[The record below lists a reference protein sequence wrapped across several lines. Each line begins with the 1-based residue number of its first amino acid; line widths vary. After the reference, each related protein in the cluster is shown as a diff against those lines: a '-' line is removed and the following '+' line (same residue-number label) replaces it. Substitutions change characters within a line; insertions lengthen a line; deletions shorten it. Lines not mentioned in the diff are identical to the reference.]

1 MPRFSEQFI
10 QQVTQATDIV
20 ELVSRYV
27 ALKRAGKEFVCLC
40 PFHDDHN
47 PSMHVVPAKQMFYCF
62 VCGAGGGVIK
72 FVEMYDKLP
81 FVEAV
86 TALAERAGIPLP
98 TPDNWQPNQGGPTKS
113 DLLKVMAFA
122 DRFYR
127 AQLRLPQAKPAMEY
141 ATGRGLTEES
151 LEKYGIGHSPAGW
164 DGLIQAARKQRIPE
178 PLLMAAGLA
187 IKREGS
193 NGCYDR
199 FRNRLM
205 FPILDAD
212 GRCIA
217 FGGRALDPNEKAKY
231 INSPETAL
239 FDKSNNLYALSWS
252 RAGIVASGQMIVV
265 EGYMDAVMPLQAGV
279 TNIVAT
285 LGTALNDRHVRLIA
299 RYAKEVV
306 LIYDADDA
314 GMMASERALEVFLA
328 QQINVRI
335 ATIPSGKDPC
345 DFVLAEGGAAL
356 TKLAAEAPDAL
367 KYIWERRSAAYKA
380 KTGNLAGGRAL
391 VEDFLRLVATSSAY
405 GAIDEVR
412 RGQLAQHIG
421 HMLNIA
427 PQDLGQQMKA
437 LARTINR
444 PAPAPVKTVGRA
456 ADLNAAEAKIL
467 EVLLNRPDLF
477 DNTAEKIDPADFTD
491 PALRQVAECLW
502 QLGARGQAT
511 LEDLLASPEGSA
523 VGPLVAE
530 LVAAGSRRGNY
541 EEAMASAMEYMLY
554 RRQRERMGEVRQ
566 QGFAEGDFS
575 KLHRELAGPNPQVP
589 PKDLRRHP
597 KIN

>member
-1 MPRFSEQFI
+1 MA
-10 QQVTQATDIV
+10 QATDIV
-20 ELVSRYV
+20 ELVGRYV
-27 ALKRAGKEFVCLC
+27 ALKRAGKEFVALC

-72 FVEMYDKLP
+72 FVELYEKLP

-98 TPDNWQPNQGGPTKS
+98 AADNWQPNAAGPSKS

-122 DRFYR
+122 DKFYR
-127 AQLRLPQAKPAMEY
+127 QQLRLPQAQPAMEY
-141 ATGRGLTEES
+141 ATKRGLTEES
-151 LEKYGIGHSPAGW
+151 LDKYGIGHSPAGW

-178 PLLMAAGLA
+178 GLLVAAGLA

-193 NGCYDR
+193 SGCYDR

-239 FDKSNNLYALSWS
+239 FDKSNNLYGLCWS
-252 RAGIVASGQMIVV
+252 RPGIVASGQMIVV

-279 TNIVAT
+279 PNIVAT

-306 LIYDADDA
+306 LIYDADEA
-314 GMMASERALEVFLA
+314 GVMASERALEVFLA

-335 ATIPSGKDPC
+335 ATIPAGKDPC
-345 DFVLAEGGAAL
+345 DFVLAEGGPAL
-356 TKLAAEAPDAL
+356 TQLANEAPDAL
-367 KYIWERRSAAYKA
+367 KYIWDRRCAAYQA
-380 KTGNLAGGRAL
+380 KGGTLATRRAL
-391 VEDFLRLVATSSAY
+391 VEDFLRLVAASAAY

-421 HMLNIA
+421 HMLNIP
-427 PQDLGQQMKA
+427 PQDLSQQMKA

-444 PAPAPVKTVGRA
+444 PAPTTAKIDGRA
-456 ADLNAAEAKIL
+456 CDLNAAEAKIL
-467 EVLLNRPDLF
+467 EVLLNRPDLY
-477 DNTAEKIDPADFTD
+477 DSVAERLDPADFTE
-491 PALRQVAECLW
+491 PALAALAMSLW
-502 QLGARGQAT
+502 RLGAAGHAT
-511 LEDLLASPEGSA
+511 LEDLLATPEGSSLGA
-523 VGPLVAE
+523 LAAE
-530 LVAAGSRRGNY
+530 LVTAGSRRGNY
-541 EEAMASAMEYMLY
+541 EITLAGAMEHMMY
-554 RRQRERMGEVRQ
+554 RRQKSQNDNLKSSGLSEENLRQ
-566 QGFAEGDFS
+566 LQKNLHQG
-575 KLHRELAGPNPQVP
+575 
-589 PKDLRRHP
+589 DLRRYP
-597 KIN
+597 KNN